1 MSAILGPYTAA
12 VNAYVRGELNWESDV
27 NYEILTGRVRPWK
40 TQDGRYVDVSET
52 LRASMSK
59 NPSLKVWVAN
69 GYFDLAT
76 PFFASEYTVDHMGL
90 DPMLRGNIS
99 MTYYKG
105 GHMMYVRK
113 EDLAGLKKDAVRF
126 YAK

>member
-1 MSAILGPYTAA
+1 MAAILGPYTAA

-27 NYEILTGRVRPWK
+27 NYEILTSRVRPWK

-59 NPSLKVWVAN
+59 NPTLKVWVAN

-76 PFFASEYTVDHMGL
+76 PFFASEYTVNHMGL
-90 DPMLRGNIS
+90 DPLLRGNIS
-99 MTYYKG
+99 VTYYKG

-113 EDLAGLKKDAVRF
+113 EDLAGLKKDAARF

>member
-1 MSAILGPYTAA
+1 
-12 VNAYVRGELNWESDV
+12 
-27 NYEILTGRVRPWK
+27 
-40 TQDGRYVDVSET
+40 
-52 LRASMSK
+52 MSK

-90 DPMLRGNIS
+90 DPMLRGNVS

-113 EDLAGLKKDAVRF
+113 EDLAGIKKDAVRF